1 MPDPCEPGHAFNV
14 TMGMAGEDAPEP
26 LGSEFRQTYN
36 EQNLGAATEE
46 ALRGLSRRVPLID
59 VRFFVSAVL
68 MQREVGG
75 NLAEILDNLAEVIR
89 ERFRIKGHV
98 RAVSAHGRLTATILV
113 IMPLGLL
120 ACLMFVAPSYL
131 QTLAEDEHGQYLI
144 IYAIAAQF
152 VGIYFIRADCK
163 DQDLGALEGVYRGLL
178 PFQPSCSC
186 FSWRLSPSM
195 ATVAMPSPHAFTS
208 KCRPTGRCLA
218 NRPTE
223 GRGKTKQSESS
234 KRLAKSFRYPPAT
247 PALLVGFWRR
257 RGYRSDHALPV
268 YFGVQLL
275 LALTLLVLATISR
288 PLVTDG
294 AISGIVWLTAAGL
307 LGYFGPSLWLDHQV
321 TARRERIRFALP
333 DALDLLVVGV
343 EAGLGLDQALKTV
356 ATELYDA
363 HPDISDEFKIVNLEM
378 RAGTSRAEALRNLSR
393 RTGERSVRQLT
404 GIMIQS
410 DRFGTSMAAALR
422 THSDFLRLRRRQ
434 EAEERANKVGVKLV
448 FPIFFFILPSML
460 IVAAGS
466 GVLQLVKHLLPI
478 MRSFQG
484 V

>member
-1 MPDPCEPGHAFNV
+1 MAF
-14 TMGMAGEDAPEP
+14 
-26 LGSEFRQTYN
+26 
-36 EQNLGAATEE
+36 
-46 ALRGLSRRVPLID
+46 
-59 VRFFVSAVL
+59 
-68 MQREVGG
+68 
-75 NLAEILDNLAEVIR
+75 
-89 ERFRIKGHV
+89 
-98 RAVSAHGRLTATILV
+98 AVSAILF
-113 IMPLGLL
+113 MLL
-120 ACLMFVAPSYL
+120 MA
-131 QTLAEDEHGQYLI
+131 
-144 IYAIAAQF
+144 AIT
-152 VGIYFIRADCK
+152 VYG
-163 DQDLGALEGVYRGLL
+163 YRGYAKPARLYEQVSADGTVSGQPADGRARQNETIRILKEVGEKL
-178 PFQPSCSC
+178 PISARDASLT
-186 FSWRLSPSM
+186 R
-195 ATVAMPSPHAFTS
+195 
-208 KCRPTGRCLA
+208 RILA
-218 NRPTE
+218 
-223 GRGKTKQSESS
+223 
-234 KRLAKSFRYPPAT
+234 AA
-247 PALLVGFWRR
+247 
-257 RGYRSDHALPV
+257 GYRSDHALPV
-268 YFGVQLL
+268 YFGVRLL